1 MRNSELDFHLGE
13 SRGMEDALML
23 KIADGDQDSF
33 NTLYHM
39 WCRRVM
45 SYAFRALHDL
55 HEAQDVVQETFV
67 QVYRAAP
74 SYRGEGK
81 FAAFVLR
88 IAGNLVRQRY
98 RNARPADSLSDILD
112 DESLPVPESLRYSP
126 EENVLDEIDL
136 ERVLSLLPIRQKEA
150 LILVANGVS
159 YAEGAEMMGGS
170 TEAFAQL
177 VLRGRR
183 TLKSR
188 MKGE

>member
-1 MRNSELDFHLGE
+1 
-13 SRGMEDALML
+13 MEDALML

-33 NTLYHM
+33 NTLYDM

-45 SYAFRALHDL
+45 SYAFRALRDL
-55 HEAQDVVQETFV
+55 QEAQDVVQETFV
-67 QVYRAAP
+67 QVYKAAP

-98 RNARPADSLSDILD
+98 RNARHEDSLSDILD
-112 DESLPVPESLRYSP
+112 DETLPMPDSLRYSP
-126 EENVLDEIDL
+126 EESVLDGIDL
-136 ERVLSLLPIRQKEA
+136 ERVLSLLPTRQKEA
-150 LILVANGVS
+150 LILVANGAS
-159 YAEGAEMMGGS
+159 YEEGAEMLNSS

-183 TLKSR
+183 TLRGR